1 VNVIVIGAGIIG
13 AAVAEEL
20 ALRGA
25 RVQVLE
31 MRAAGGGASWASA
44 GLLAPYTE
52 ADPSSPLLA
61 MGVRSLS
68 MYDGFIA
75 RVRERSGRPIE
86 YARTGTLEVAVN
98 SESAVRL
105 RASVDAFAA
114 TDTAVRWLS
123 PDDVRRLEPSV
134 TRRSKAPAFVDAHG
148 FVGVQSL
155 VAALVQSAR
164 LAGAS
169 FETPAQAVAIEVENT
184 GVTVIAG
191 DRRISADHVV
201 LAAGSWSPRV
211 RISDLPP
218 LPVRPVRGQLLR
230 LGWTASERPGRVVWT
245 DDCYIVPWSD
255 GTVLVGRDQRR
266 GGFRRIHDRCRR
278 AGSACSR
285 DSRAARR
292 VIGRAARRAGRA
304 KACERRRP
312 AVHRTPPPD
321 AARDVRHRTLSER
334 YSVNTAHGCHRS
346 VGGARRR
353 DRRRGAVDEP
363 EPTGCPMK
371 LSDDKIAARIS
382 EYTGWKGG
390 EERPRQDVHD
400 EVVS

>member
-1 VNVIVIGAGIIG
+1 MRLVNVIVIGAGIVG

-25 RVQVLE
+25 RVRVLE
-31 MRAAGGGASWASA
+31 MRVAGGGASWASA
-44 GLLAPYTE
+44 GILAPYTE
-52 ADPSSPLLA
+52 AEPSSALLA

-68 MYDGFIA
+68 MYDEFIS
-75 RVRERSGRPIE
+75 RVRARSGRPVE
-86 YARTGTLEVAVN
+86 YARTGTLEVAIT
-98 SESAVRL
+98 SEAAVRL

-114 TDTAVRWLS
+114 THAGVRWLS

-134 TRRSKAPAFVDAHG
+134 TRPTEGAAFVDAHG

-255 GTVLVGRDQRR
+255 GTVLVGATSEEV
-266 GGFRRIHDRCRR
+266 GFDESTTAAGVQGLLAAAIRALPGASSAALLDAR
-278 AGSACSR
+278 AGLRPASA
-285 DSRAARR
+285 DGLPY
-292 VIGRAARRAGRA
+292 IGR
-304 KACERRRP
+304 RRRTP
-312 AVHRTPPPD
+312 HVTYATGHFRNGILLTPLTAAVVASAVLDD
-321 AARDVRHRTLSER
+321 AIDDVEQWTSPNRLD
-334 YSVNTAHGCHRS
+334 A
-346 VGGARRR
+346 
-353 DRRRGAVDEP
+353 
-363 EPTGCPMK
+363 
-371 LSDDKIAARIS
+371 L
-382 EYTGWKGG
+382 
-390 EERPRQDVHD
+390 
-400 EVVS
+400 